1 MVNGLQVV
9 LYINAG
15 LDVFLASPLGLKMN
29 SDMFKKI
36 TSLDEGKTEP
46 LVDGGDETN
55 LRRMYKDE
63 LFALMQ
69 TYFAMMALCRAS
81 AAYWMAN
88 PVAYGLG
95 IASYF
100 SEFVH
105 FAWRAATRKVDMKDV
120 VPCFIVTGA
129 LIVAMFACAHKYS
142 PELLN

>member
-1 MVNGLQVV
+1 
-9 LYINAG
+9 
-15 LDVFLASPLGLKMN
+15 
-29 SDMFKKI
+29 
-36 TSLDEGKTEP
+36 
-46 LVDGGDETN
+46 
-55 LRRMYKDE
+55 
-63 LFALMQ
+63 
-69 TYFAMMALCRAS
+69 
-81 AAYWMAN
+81 MAN

>member
-15 LDVFLASPLGLKMN
+15 LDVFLASPLGRKMN

-36 TSLDEGKTEP
+36 TLGDEP
-46 LVDGGDETN
+46 LVAGGDETK
-55 LRRMYKDE
+55 LHGKYKDE

-69 TYFAMMALCRAS
+69 TYFAMMAMCRAS
-81 AAYWMAN
+81 AAYWMTN
-88 PVAYGLG
+88 PIAYGLG

-105 FAWRAATRKVDMKDV
+105 FAWRAAAGKVDLKDV
-120 VPCFIVTGA
+120 IPCFIVTGG
-129 LIVAMFACAHKYS
+129 LIIAMFACASKYS
-142 PELLN
+142 PLLLN